1 MEQLGIVG
9 AGPGGADLL
18 RSFLAIPSVK
28 VIGIAD
34 PNPQSPGL
42 VLARKQGIFTTS
54 NFRDLVS
61 KPGKKIIFDATGV
74 PKVAAQLAQ
83 EANETTVAIR
93 PEIAKLIWEMVDIK
107 EAVNRALIKESDTL
121 LSFIEQGLEHL
132 EVINS
137 DHGKALQK
145 AVEEIQQLAKLTS
158 ESQALIQ
165 ETASVMQL
173 IRNVANQTRILGIN
187 ASIESARAGEHGRG
201 FGVVA
206 ESIHELS
213 ASSIKSVQSVSG
225 TMENIRQTLQN
236 INDSVDQVVADIQR
250 IEAHQVHLTQELHSS
265 LEEMVH
271 SASKLGEI
279 AGHTRDK

>member
-74 PKVAAQLAQ
+74 PKVAAELAQ
-83 EANETTVAIR
+83 EANETTVVIR

>member
-83 EANETTVAIR
+83 EANET
-93 PEIAKLIWEMVDIK
+93 KLIWEMVDIK